1 LVREILDLKAASLLT
16 GICILWGFN
25 ALSIKISNVGLAPMF
40 TVGIRSVIA
49 GLCLIAWMRF
59 RKMRLFPGHLFD
71 GVMVGFLFGLEFVF
85 LYISLLHT
93 TVSSAWI
100 LLYTSPFFHA
110 LGAHVFLEGDRL
122 SVNKGLGLILAFAGI
137 AILLSKHLGFP
148 SPKQLLGDLLAL
160 SAAFIWA
167 ATTIYIKRRMVGSI
181 SHYHTLLY
189 QTLFSI
195 PILFLLSGL
204 FEDDAVRQIS
214 GLILLALGYQSIV
227 IAFISFLIWFYL
239 VHSYP
244 VSRLSAFTFLTPVFA
259 TLAGI
264 LFLHEPLT
272 LRVVLALILVS
283 IGIYVVNVK

>member
-1 LVREILDLKAASLLT
+1 LTREILDLKAAALLT

-25 ALSIKISNVGLAPMF
+25 ALSIKVSNVGLAPMF
-40 TVGIRSVIA
+40 TVGMRSVIA
-49 GLCLIAWMRF
+49 GLCLMVWMRF
-59 RKMRLFPGHLFD
+59 RKMPLFPGRLFD
-71 GVMVGFLFGLEFVF
+71 GVMVGILFGVEFVF
-85 LYISLLHT
+85 LYIALLHT

-122 SVNKGLGLILAFAGI
+122 SVNKVLGLILAFVGI
-137 AILLSKHLGFP
+137 AILLSKHIGFP
-148 SPKQLLGDLLAL
+148 SPIQLLGDLLAL
-160 SAAFIWA
+160 SAAAIWA
-167 ATTIYIKRRMVGSI
+167 ATTIYIKRRMVGGI
-181 SHYHTLLY
+181 SHHHTLLY

-204 FEDDAVRQIS
+204 FEDDPVRQIN
-214 GLILLALGYQSIV
+214 GLILLALGYQSII

-239 VHSYP
+239 VHAYP

-264 LFLHEPLT
+264 LLLHEPLT

-283 IGIYVVNVK
+283 IGIYVVNLK

>member
-1 LVREILDLKAASLLT
+1 MTKQTLDFGAVSLLT
-16 GICILWGFN
+16 VLCILWGFN
-25 ALSIKISNVGLAPMF
+25 ALSIKVSNEGLAPIF

-49 GLCLIAWMRF
+49 GLCLVAWMRF
-59 RKMRLFPGHLFD
+59 KKIRLFPGHLLD
-71 GVMVGFLFGLEFVF
+71 GVMVGCLFGVEFVF
-85 LYISLLHT
+85 LYCSLLYT

-122 SVNKGLGLILAFAGI
+122 SLNKGLGLILAFAGI
-137 AILLSKHLGFP
+137 AILLSKHFGFP
-148 SPKQLLGDLLAL
+148 SPTQLLGDLLAL
-160 SAAFIWA
+160 SAAFLWA

-181 SHYHTLLY
+181 SHHHTLLY

-204 FEDDAVRQIS
+204 LENEAVLQIN

-227 IAFISFLIWFYL
+227 VAFISFLVWFYL

-264 LFLHEPLT
+264 VLLHEPLSM
-272 LRVVLALILVS
+272 RVMLSLVLVS
-283 IGIYVVNVK
+283 IGIYVVNMK